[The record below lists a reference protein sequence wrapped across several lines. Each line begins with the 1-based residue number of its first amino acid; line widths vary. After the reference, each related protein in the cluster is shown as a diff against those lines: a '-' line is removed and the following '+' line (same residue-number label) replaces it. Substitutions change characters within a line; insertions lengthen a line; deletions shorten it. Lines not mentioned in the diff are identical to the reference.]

1 MLKQFFF
8 LILLFSF
15 SMLMAQSSFKKLSRP
30 EKCWVLFHPVK
41 AKKALKIAREVLLVV
56 DSIKQNGL
64 IGVDNTGGNLDA
76 FKHTYWMAS
85 LTLKIGRKQTLS
97 LGKAHEKGNYLQYKK
112 HALEDAILPDSI
124 SSVMDLRNNAFGVS
138 LVNKNEIISKAD
150 VQKKVLD
157 ALADGKLTI
166 IKKDEKGNFLTCDG
180 AVISINEW
188 KGKWNIPKC
197 TIASFSH

>member
-1 MLKQFFF
+1 
-8 LILLFSF
+8 
-15 SMLMAQSSFKKLSRP
+15 
-30 EKCWVLFHPVK
+30 
-41 AKKALKIAREVLLVV
+41 LVV
-56 DSIKQNGL
+56 DSIKQNGV
-64 IGVDNTGGNLDA
+64 IGVDNNGGNLDA

-112 HALEDAILPDSI
+112 HALENAILPDSI